1 MEARRGYGPQDLI
14 DGNNENEALLSEDAL
29 RLLSKSLTGL
39 IPNNV
44 DSVEDDALAY
54 AFHKQ
59 TGEGH

>member
-1 MEARRGYGPQDLI
+1 MEARKEYEPQNLI
-14 DGNNENEALLSEDAL
+14 DGSNENKALLSEDAL

-39 IPNNV
+39 IPNNI
-44 DSVEDDALAY
+44 DSVENGAFAY